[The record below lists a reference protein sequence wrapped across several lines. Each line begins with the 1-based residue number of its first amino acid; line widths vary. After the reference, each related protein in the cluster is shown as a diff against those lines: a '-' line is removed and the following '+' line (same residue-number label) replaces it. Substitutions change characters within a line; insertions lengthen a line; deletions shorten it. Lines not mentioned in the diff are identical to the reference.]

1 MDQKEQK
8 TVLRWGRF
16 DPFYSR
22 NRVCK
27 SLLQD
32 LGWNVVDFNVHLS
45 CLGDAEAVIRGVG
58 KPDLLWIPCFR
69 QRDAAAA
76 IRWAKRRNVPVIF
89 DPFISSWDKKV
100 LERQIWRAEE
110 KRAQR
115 LLRWETRLFNQVDCL
130 LADTACHAEF
140 YHNQMGVPLKDIH
153 LLYIGTDESVFKPGD
168 DPVRD
173 PASPLRVLYHGCYV
187 PLHGTE
193 HIVEAARLTQHL
205 PIKWDF
211 LGWGKFKRPTE
222 ERARGVSNI
231 TFLDKVPYT
240 EVPRIIKSADIVL
253 GVFGTT
259 EKASRVIANKVFE
272 ALACGRPVINEHSA
286 GYPEVARQ
294 TPALT
299 FIPPGDP
306 QALAAAVTRFL
317 DHRSELPALNKEAR
331 RFFEEHLSM
340 RVIKKQLER
349 AVDYALKAADIA

>member
-1 MDQKEQK
+1 MDQNKQK
-8 TVLRWGRF
+8 TVLRWGHF
-16 DPFYSR
+16 DPLYSR

-27 SLLQD
+27 ALLQD

-45 CLGDAEAVIRGVG
+45 CLGDMEATLRGVQ

-76 IRWAKRRNVPVIF
+76 IRWAKRREVPIIF

-110 KRAQR
+110 GRAQR
-115 LLRWETRLFNQVDCL
+115 LLKRETRLFNQVECL

-140 YHNQMGVPLKDIH
+140 FHNRMGVPTERIKV
-153 LLYIGTDESVFKPGD
+153 LYIGTDETVFKPGD

-205 PIKWDF
+205 PIEWHF

-222 ERARGVSNI
+222 ARAKGIANI

-240 EVPRIIKSADIVL
+240 DVPRVIKSADIVL

-259 EKASRVIANKVFE
+259 EKASRVIANKVYE
-272 ALACGRPVINEHSA
+272 AMACGRPVINEDSE
-286 GYPEVARQ
+286 GYPEAARN
-294 TPALT
+294 TPALI
-299 FIPPGDP
+299 FIPAGDP
-306 QALAAAVTRFL
+306 HALANAVTGLLNR
-317 DHRSELPALNKEAR
+317 RSELPELNREAR

-340 RVIKKQLER
+340 RIIRKQLEQ
-349 AVDYALKAADIA
+349 AIDFALSSHTAT